1 MSREIDFE
9 QRGDRIF
16 IDGEPFDW
24 SLDEE
29 AVKQANELSESYE
42 FARAVHNDIMGHF
55 LDSLSEV
62 LGFRPSMKQV
72 NEALDGGFISK

>member
-1 MSREIDFE
+1 MARDIEFRSES
-9 QRGDRIF
+9 GRIL

-24 SLDEE
+24 GLDDEAIEE
-29 AVKQANELSESYE
+29 ANRHAGTPRFMKAI
-42 FARAVHNDIMGHF
+42 HNDIMGHF

-72 NEALDGGFISK
+72 NEGLDRGFISK

>member
-1 MSREIDFE
+1 MPREIDFE
-9 QRGDRIF
+9 ARNGRIF

-24 SLDEE
+24 SLDDE
-29 AVKQANELSESYE
+29 AIEQANDLSDTHE

>member
-1 MSREIDFE
+1 MSREIEFE

-24 SLDEE
+24 SLDDE
-29 AVKQANELSESYE
+29 AVEQANALASVDE
-42 FARAVHNDIMGHF
+42 FTRAVHNDIMGHF